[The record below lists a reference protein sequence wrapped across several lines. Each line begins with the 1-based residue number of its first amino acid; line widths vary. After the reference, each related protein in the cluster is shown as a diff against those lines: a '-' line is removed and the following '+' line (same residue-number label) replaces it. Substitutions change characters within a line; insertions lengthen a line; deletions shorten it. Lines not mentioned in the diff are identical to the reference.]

1 MSSRTVFATG
11 RSWMLALGGVGLL
24 AMAVSAATPQAPARR
39 QTVEAP
45 APAPPP
51 RLRQPSAVRS
61 PASLTRE
68 TPFGEAVEILRNS
81 TRPPLKIVVLWRPV
95 EAAGVY
101 RDTPIGIDGV
111 AGLRVRQYLDLLT
124 LSLSAGASTKLGYT
138 VGGGV
143 ITISTTD
150 ALPVSRLVTRVYD
163 ISDLAAAPARYALPT
178 MGFGMG
184 YGPQASP
191 FGAYGGNLGTGLYG
205 PQASPF
211 GAYGGNLGVG
221 SYGLNPAGSFTN
233 SIMGAIPGLNQG
245 PFTFRGR

>member
-11 RSWMLALGGVGLL
+11 RNWRFALGGISLL
-24 AMAVSAATPQAPARR
+24 AIAVSAATPQAPARP
-39 QTVEAP
+39 QTARTP
-45 APAPPP
+45 ASTPPP
-51 RLRQPSAVRS
+51 RQSQPSAVRS
-61 PASLTRE
+61 PTSLTRQ

-81 TRPPLKIVVLWRPV
+81 TRPPLQIIVLWRQV

-138 VGGGV
+138 VDGGV

-163 ISDLAAAPARYALPT
+163 ISDLVAAPARYALPT

-184 YGPQASP
+184 YGPQVAP
-191 FGAYGGNLGTGLYG
+191 FGTSGGNLGAGLYG
-205 PQASPF
+205 PQVSPF
-211 GAYGGNLGVG
+211 GASGGNLGVG

-233 SIMGAIPGLNQG
+233 SIMGAIPGLSQG
-245 PFTFRGR
+245 RLTFRGR